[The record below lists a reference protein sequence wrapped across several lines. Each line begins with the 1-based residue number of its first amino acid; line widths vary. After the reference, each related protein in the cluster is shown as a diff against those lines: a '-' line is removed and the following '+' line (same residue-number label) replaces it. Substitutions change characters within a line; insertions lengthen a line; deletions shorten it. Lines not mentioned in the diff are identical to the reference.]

1 MTGVR
6 LFLGELAYLAHLT
19 IVKLTKNEVRLKFNP
34 FLAPIVTCGFASIP
48 SSLWKNSVEHQDILP
63 KLVAFFIVI
72 DTCLH
77 IGVSTLALQLYELL
91 LLNYLFQHFDIRA
104 QDC

>member
-6 LFLGELAYLAHLT
+6 LFLGELPYLAHLT
-19 IVKLTKNEVRLKFNP
+19 IVKLTKNEARLKFNP

-63 KLVAFFIVI
+63 KLVAFFI
-72 DTCLH
+72 
-77 IGVSTLALQLYELL
+77 LL
-91 LLNYLFQHFDIRA
+91 LTLVYILECQH
-104 QDC
+104 